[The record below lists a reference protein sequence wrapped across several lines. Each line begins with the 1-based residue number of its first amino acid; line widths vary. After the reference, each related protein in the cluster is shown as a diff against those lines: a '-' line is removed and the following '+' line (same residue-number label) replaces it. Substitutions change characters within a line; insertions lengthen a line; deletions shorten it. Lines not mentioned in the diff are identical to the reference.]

1 MDDPETGSQ
10 GARDA
15 ALVLPFV
22 ALFLIL
28 PPIIHIFAAPV
39 RLAGI
44 PLIVVYL
51 FAWWAGGVIAAFL
64 IARRLAPREG
74 SGESDERG
82 RR

>member
-1 MDDPETGSQ
+1 MDDPQTGSQ

-15 ALVLPFV
+15 AVVLPFV

-28 PPIIHIFAAPV
+28 PPMIHIFAAPV
-39 RLAGI
+39 RLGGI

-51 FAWWAGGVIAAFL
+51 FTWWAGGVVAAFL
-64 IARRLAPREG
+64 IARRLAPSDEA
-74 SGESDERG
+74 GETGERG